1 MIADQAKDILQ
12 NIFGYKTFRHKQLQI
27 IESIMAGEDNLVIMP
42 TGGGKSLC
50 YQIPALLCSGITI
63 VISPL
68 IALMKDQ
75 VDQLAAFGI
84 KAAYLNSMLS
94 NEEQREVIRQYSCN
108 EIKMLYIAP
117 ERLVTSMFSAI
128 IQQYPPALISIDEA
142 HCISQWGH
150 DFRPEYLQIG
160 SFKTRFPQ
168 VPVIALTATA
178 DEMTRKDIIERLNLN
193 NPNIHISSFD
203 RPNIRYTVME
213 RNDQIKQI
221 TDFLALQAG
230 QSGIIYCSSRAKV
243 ENMATKLS
251 LKGFSVMVYHAGL
264 TRAERAKAQ
273 ERFLKDQIQIM
284 IATIAFGMGI
294 NKSNVR
300 FVIHADAPRTIEAYY
315 QETGRAGR
323 DGLPAEALLLYNLRD
338 FNWFKEL
345 IAQKE
350 DGFQK
355 QIETVK
361 INEMEA
367 YTQAETCRRTILL
380 NYFGENHDGSC
391 HNCDICL
398 YPPKHYDALI
408 DAQKILSCIYRIEQR
423 FGSQYVVDV
432 LRGSKRAAII
442 DNGHYKLSVFGI
454 GKSEPSHHWMSLI
467 RQLIHRGYIKQNF
480 ATFSTLYLTEAART
494 IFRGESPL
502 MMVKPSVKIS
512 NIDQQKRNAKS
523 TLQSA
528 LLSDEE
534 RVLFASLKKLR
545 KTIAEREDVAPFI
558 IFSDR
563 TLLEMVQILPERE
576 QDLLSVSGIG
586 KVKLEKYGDLFL
598 KEIRGFINNYY

>member
-221 TDFLALQAG
+221 TDFLALQGG
-230 QSGIIYCSSRAKV
+230 QSGIIYCSSRC
-243 ENMATKLS
+243 TSYHRS
-251 LKGFSVMVYHAGL
+251 LL
-264 TRAERAKAQ
+264 
-273 ERFLKDQIQIM
+273 
-284 IATIAFGMGI
+284 
-294 NKSNVR
+294 
-300 FVIHADAPRTIEAYY
+300 PR
-315 QETGRAGR
+315 
-323 DGLPAEALLLYNLRD
+323 N
-338 FNWFKEL
+338 
-345 IAQKE
+345 
-350 DGFQK
+350 
-355 QIETVK
+355 
-361 INEMEA
+361 
-367 YTQAETCRRTILL
+367 RT
-380 NYFGENHDGSC
+380 S
-391 HNCDICL
+391 
-398 YPPKHYDALI
+398 
-408 DAQKILSCIYRIEQR
+408 R
-423 FGSQYVVDV
+423 
-432 LRGSKRAAII
+432 
-442 DNGHYKLSVFGI
+442 
-454 GKSEPSHHWMSLI
+454 
-467 RQLIHRGYIKQNF
+467 
-480 ATFSTLYLTEAART
+480 
-494 IFRGESPL
+494 
-502 MMVKPSVKIS
+502 
-512 NIDQQKRNAKS
+512 
-523 TLQSA
+523 
-528 LLSDEE
+528 
-534 RVLFASLKKLR
+534 
-545 KTIAEREDVAPFI
+545 
-558 IFSDR
+558 
-563 TLLEMVQILPERE
+563 
-576 QDLLSVSGIG
+576 
-586 KVKLEKYGDLFL
+586 
-598 KEIRGFINNYY
+598 